1 VLSESSRAGGPLG
14 VAWCLRPLWRR
25 RQHRVGGVPCA
36 PVRRAFT
43 LSAELSVP
51 TFVRGHPAAFA
62 SFFYRAGAVFCARCV
77 AALAAAVALCVCPLR
92 FRCAAVGSFWPAL
105 CVAVVLPTS
114 ATCGCV
120 LQASALRCPCCALAV
135 PRRLL
140 SPSFGSSHVPAAMVL
155 EPLFCCRLAW
165 QPRRF

>member
-1 VLSESSRAGGPLG
+1 VLSESSRAGGA
-14 VAWCLRPLWRR
+14 VWCRLVLAASLEAPSAPCGGSSLCAG
-25 RQHRVGGVPCA
+25 QASFYSFGGVVCA
-36 PVRRAFT
+36 DLCAR
-43 LSAELSVP
+43 
-51 TFVRGHPAAFA
+51 HPAAFA

-105 CVAVVLPTS
+105 SVAVVLPTS

-140 SPSFGSSHVPAAMVL
+140 SPSFGSSHLPAAMVL
-155 EPLFCCRLAW
+155 QPLFCCRLAW
-165 QPRRF
+165 QPGRF